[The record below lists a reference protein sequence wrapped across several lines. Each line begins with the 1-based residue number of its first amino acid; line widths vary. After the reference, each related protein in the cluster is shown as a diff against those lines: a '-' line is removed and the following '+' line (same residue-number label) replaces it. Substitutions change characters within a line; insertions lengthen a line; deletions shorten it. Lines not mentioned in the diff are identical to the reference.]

1 MAAIGTNTLPTK
13 SASHRHIVFM
23 ACCLA
28 GLSALALDARPAL
41 AQRRAP
47 GDLDPSGRVLAKV
60 IAGMTEPGTLD
71 HPVSRLRILVVAE
84 NGDTVTVQTDDAG
97 IATVFVRPGTYRFL
111 SLEPVDWQGRSYSW
125 DIHLPIEPGTGAITF
140 SQATAT
146 TTTVLAQPV
155 VPAVPAG
162 QQEAGPRTGPAPS
175 RLRVFADCQTQG
187 CDFDYFRRE
196 IPFVDYVR
204 DRQEATLHI
213 LITSQPTGGAG
224 TAYTLNFIGQGE
236 LAGTADTLRY
246 TAAASS
252 TADEKRS
259 GLARAIKLGLV
270 RYVARTPVG
279 EQLQITYQV
288 PTVLQPSVGTAP
300 PDPWNLW
307 VFSIYLSGDFSGEES
322 QHFST
327 FRGST
332 TASRVSESWK
342 SRISF
347 YTHYDESSYTLSD
360 ESTFESFHRSVG
372 SSQLLVK
379 SVGSHWSLGERA
391 SASSST
397 FLNQTLVLSFAPAIE
412 FNLFPYSES
421 TRRLLTLQYA
431 VGVKSFRYEDT
442 TIFNKLRE
450 VRPHNSVTASLG
462 LKQPWGSVSTSVE
475 AGAYLDDFTKR
486 SAVLFTNV
494 DVRVFKGF
502 SINFYGGLSLLRDQ
516 LYLAKGTLSDED
528 ILVRRR
534 QLASTYSYFT
544 GLGISY
550 SFGSIFNNVVNP
562 RFEGISGSTALF

>member
-1 MAAIGTNTLPTK
+1 
-13 SASHRHIVFM
+13 M
-23 ACCLA
+23 ACCLT
-28 GLSALALDARPAL
+28 SLALDARPAL

-60 IAGMTEPGTLD
+60 IAGMTEPGTLN
-71 HPVSRLRILVVAE
+71 HPVSGLRILVVAE

-97 IATVFVRPGTYRFL
+97 IATVFVRPGTYRFQ

-125 DIHLPIEPGTGAITF
+125 DLRLPIEPGTGAITF

-146 TTTVLAQPV
+146 TSTVQAQPV
-155 VPAVPAG
+155 PPVAPVVPTG

-175 RLRVFADCQTQG
+175 RLRVYADCQTEG
-187 CDFDYFRRE
+187 CDFDYFRKE

-204 DRQEATLHI
+204 DRQEAALHI
-213 LITSQPTGGAG
+213 LITSQPTGGGG
-224 TAYTLNFIGQGE
+224 TRYTLNFIGVGE

-246 TAAASS
+246 TAAPSS

-259 GLARAIKLGLV
+259 GLAQTIKLGLV
-270 RYVARTPVG
+270 RYVARTSVA
-279 EQLQITYQV
+279 EQLQISYQA
-288 PTVLQPSVGTAP
+288 PGVLRPSVGTATA
-300 PDPWNLW
+300 DPWNLW

-342 SRISF
+342 SRITV
-347 YTHYDESSYTLSD
+347 YGNYDASSYTLSD
-360 ESTFESFHRSVG
+360 ETTFDSFHRSYG
-372 SSQLLVK
+372 ASQLLVK
-379 SVGSHWSLGERA
+379 SLGPHWSLGERA

-397 FLNQTLVLSFAPAIE
+397 FLNQTLVMGIAPTIE
-412 FNLFPYSES
+412 FNVFPYSES

-431 VGVKSFRYEDT
+431 AGIRSFRYEDT
-442 TIFNKLRE
+442 TIFDKLEE
-450 VRPHNSVTASLG
+450 VRPHNSIRASLG
-462 LKQPWGSVSTSVE
+462 LKQPWGSVSSSVE

-486 SAVLFTNV
+486 SAVLFTNL
-494 DVRVFKGF
+494 DLRVFKGF
-502 SINFYGGLSLLRDQ
+502 SINFYGGLSLIRDQ

-544 GLGISY
+544 GFGISY
-550 SFGSIFNNVVNP
+550 TFGSIFNNVVNP

>member
-1 MAAIGTNTLPTK
+1 ML
-13 SASHRHIVFM
+13 FM
-23 ACCLA
+23 ACCLTC
-28 GLSALALDARPAL
+28 LALDARAAF

-60 IAGMTEPGTLD
+60 IAGMTEPGTLN
-71 HPVSRLRILVVAE
+71 HPVSGLRILVVAE

-97 IATVFVRPGTYRFL
+97 IATAFIRPGTYRFV
-111 SLEPVDWQGRSYSW
+111 SLDPVAWQGRSYGW
-125 DIHLPIEPGTGAITF
+125 DIRLPIEPGTGAITF

-146 TTTVLAQPV
+146 TANADASPAAPPAAPVMPLGQRGAQ
-155 VPAVPAG
+155 
-162 QQEAGPRTGPAPS
+162 PRTGPATS
-175 RLRVFADCQTQG
+175 RLRVYADCQTEG
-187 CDFDYFRRE
+187 CDFDYFRKE

-204 DRQEATLHI
+204 DRREAALHI
-213 LITSQPTGGAG
+213 LITSQPTGGGG
-224 TAYTLNFIGQGE
+224 TAYTLNFIGQDE
-236 LAGTADTLRY
+236 LAGTGDTLLY

-259 GLARAIKLGLV
+259 GLARSIKLGLV

-279 EQLQITYQV
+279 EQLQISYQV
-288 PTVLQPSVGTAP
+288 PGVHQPSIGTASG
-300 PDPWNLW
+300 DPWNSW

-342 SRISF
+342 SRISV
-347 YTHYDESSYTLSD
+347 YGNYDESSYTLND
-360 ESTFESFHRSVG
+360 ESTFESFHRSFG
-372 SSQLLVK
+372 ASQLLVK
-379 SVGSHWSLGERA
+379 SVGPHWSLGERA
-391 SASSST
+391 SASSSS
-397 FLNQTLVLSFAPAIE
+397 FLNQTLVLRFAPAIE
-412 FNLFPYSES
+412 FNVFPYSES

-442 TIFNKLRE
+442 TIFNKLEE

-475 AGAYLDDFTKR
+475 AGAYLDDLTQR
-486 SAVLFTNV
+486 SGVLFTNV
-494 DVRVFKGF
+494 DIRVFKGF
-502 SINFYGGLSLLRDQ
+502 SVNFYGGLSLIRDQ
-516 LYLAKGTLSDED
+516 LYLAKGTSRDEE